1 MAEQTFQSPGF
12 FEREISLTEQRQGP
26 VGTPAGVIG
35 TAQRGPAFVPVTVG
49 SFSDFIT
56 KFGDLDPK
64 KFGPY
69 AVNEFL
75 KNRQSLTY
83 MRVLGAGANSS
94 SGDITDTKITGRVK
108 NAGFIVSGSA
118 AVRGTPLNGTVQLLV
133 AQHDATAN
141 EAFGMPMLTD
151 NDSITAV
158 NSANLVRAAVFCG
171 SDARVLVT
179 SGNVTQAVLDTSP
192 SDLTTLDASGN
203 FKLVISSS
211 AGTSFG
217 NDDGF
222 AGVRIFTASLNPTS
236 TSYIANFLNTNP
248 ELFESE
254 KHYLHADFA
263 VDDEVAEVK
272 TGANLVGVVQGD
284 TGNYSADS
292 GDSTL
297 PFAELFGRL
306 DTRYTTAK
314 TPSFISQPFGT
325 KEFDLFHVEGLDDG
339 EYPNSKYKISIAN
352 VRKADD
358 ADGFG
363 TFSLQVRQ
371 FNDTDPN
378 SKVVEEFVGLSM
390 NPLDERYV
398 ARIVGD
404 TKVAFNFDA
413 DSDTERRIIVSGKYP
428 NRSNYIRVVMSTA
441 HLNGDVP
448 PNAVP
453 FGFRGAAVLKTSDL
467 LVDSDITNLPNRL
480 ECSAATSDLTGSIL
494 PPLPFRFKVTRGDVA
509 TTAGYAGHPG
519 VNEVTSADY
528 YWGVKF
534 ERNSDALNP
543 NQSSEPNRLIASVTK
558 FNGIEKLDTLV
569 TGSGKDLFNNNKFTL
584 ANVALGNTAVA
595 DLTGSAADHMREA
608 AYIRNHNPV
617 ADTINYTINDGVLSG
632 RLSMATLMART
643 SSIEF
648 NRFSS
653 YNKFTTPM
661 YGGFDGVNILDKN
674 AARLNDKGTSVD
686 TGGAASTTYVS
697 PGMVSNVNGTGKNNN
712 GVASYNAAINMM
724 TDPWVVNTNILAIPG
739 IREPLVTNNAA
750 KKVRDYGK
758 AIYLMDIPQYD
769 EDVNRLFDD
778 KKVKPDVEKT
788 EELFSGRGLDN
799 NYAAAY
805 FPDVQIDDEINTQ
818 RVTVPPSVAALAAL
832 GFNDRVAFPWFA
844 PAGFNRAALSFVKN
858 VEVRLSAENRD
869 NLYTARI
876 NPIATF
882 PREGFVIW
890 GQKTLQVAKSALDRI
905 NVRRLLLE
913 VKRIIGGIALS
924 LVFEPNNIQT
934 RAAFVKQATLQ
945 LGIIQ
950 TAAGVESFSVIMDSS
965 NNKAVDINANRMNG
979 RIVIVPTRAVEF
991 IAVDFIIT
999 PAGVEFT

>member
-75 KNRQSLTY
+75 KNRQALTY

-118 AVRGTPLNGTVQLLV
+118 ATAGTPLNGTVQFIV

-151 NDSITAV
+151 NDSIV
-158 NSANLVRAAVFCG
+158 DVDNANLVRAAIFCG
-171 SDARVLVT
+171 SDARVIVT
-179 SGNVTQAVLDTSP
+179 NGDITTAKLN
-192 SDLTTLDASGN
+192 SDLTTLDASDN

-222 AGVRIFTASLNPTS
+222 SGVRIFTASLNPTS

-254 KHYLHADFA
+254 KHYLQADFA

-284 TGNYSADS
+284 TVNKSTDS

-297 PFAELFGRL
+297 PFAELFGRF

-325 KEFDLFHVEGLDDG
+325 KEFDLFHIEGLDDG
-339 EYPNSKYKISIAN
+339 EYPNNKYKISIAN
-352 VRKADD
+352 VRKAID
-358 ADGFG
+358 ADDFG
-363 TFSLQVRQ
+363 TFSVQVRQ

-390 NPLDERYV
+390 NPLDERYI
-398 ARIVGD
+398 ARIIGD

-448 PNAVP
+448 ANAVP
-453 FGFRGAAVLKTSDL
+453 FGFRGATVLKTN
-467 LVDSDITNLPNRL
+467 DSLTDGTTGAPAARRL
-480 ECSAATSDLTGSIL
+480 ECSTAGSALTGSIL

-519 VNEVTSADY
+519 VNEITSADF

-534 ERNSDALNP
+534 ERNSDVLNA
-543 NQSSEPNRLIASVTK
+543 NQSSDPNRLVASLTR
-558 FNGIEKLDTLV
+558 FSGIEKLDTLV

-608 AYIRNHNPV
+608 AYIRNHNPASDSV
-617 ADTINYTINDGVLSG
+617 NYTIDDGVLSG
-632 RLSMATLMART
+632 RISMATLMART

-648 NRFSS
+648 NRFSA

-661 YGGFDGVNILDKN
+661 YGGFDGVNILDKDS
-674 AARLNDKGTSVD
+674 ARLNDKGTSVD

-697 PGMVSNVNGTGKNNN
+697 PGLASNVNGTGKNNN

-739 IREPLVTNNAA
+739 IREPLVTNSAA

-769 EDVNRLFDD
+769 ENVNRLFDD
-778 KKVKPDVEKT
+778 KKIKPDVEKT
-788 EELFSGRGLDN
+788 EELFSSRGLDN
-799 NYAAAY
+799 NYTAAY

-818 RVTVPPSVAALAAL
+818 RVTVPPSVAAIAAL

-858 VEVRLSAENRD
+858 VEVRLSAEDRD

-913 VKRIIGGIALS
+913 VKRIIGGIALN
-924 LVFEPNNIQT
+924 LVFEPNNAQT

-950 TAAGVESFSVIMDSS
+950 TAAGVESFSVVMDSS

>member
-108 NAGFIVSGSA
+108 NAGFTVSGSA
-118 AVRGTPLNGTVQLLV
+118 AVRGTPLNGTMQFIV
-133 AQHDATAN
+133 AEHDATTN
-141 EAFGMPMLTD
+141 EAFGMPIFTD
-151 NDSITAV
+151 NDSITDV
-158 NSANLVRAAVFCG
+158 NSARLVRAAIFCG
-171 SDARVLVT
+171 SDTRILLTTGSVT
-179 SGNVTQAVLDTSP
+179 DAALNVAP
-192 SDLTTLDASGN
+192 SDLATADSSGD
-203 FKLVISSS
+203 FKLVVSSS

-222 AGVRIFTASLNPTS
+222 AGVRIFTASLNPSS
-236 TSYIANFLNTNP
+236 TNYIANFLNTNP
-248 ELFESE
+248 ELFENE
-254 KHYLHADFA
+254 KHYLFADYA

-284 TGNYSADS
+284 TGNYSTDS

-297 PFAELFGRL
+297 PFAELFGRF

-325 KEFDLFHVEGLDDG
+325 KEFDLFHVESLDDG
-339 EYPNSKYKISIAN
+339 EYPNNKYKISIAN

-363 TFSLQVRQ
+363 TFSVQVRQ

-398 ARIVGD
+398 ARIIGD
-404 TKVAFNFDA
+404 TKVKFNFDA
-413 DSDTERRIIVSGKYP
+413 DSDTERRIIISGKYP
-428 NRSNYIRVVMSTA
+428 NRSNYVRVVMSTA

-453 FGFRGAAVLKTSDL
+453 FGFRGAPVLKTNDLLTDGVGSAATERLESSDGTSN
-467 LVDSDITNLPNRL
+467 LVDSI
-480 ECSAATSDLTGSIL
+480 I

-519 VNEVTSADY
+519 VNEITSADY

-534 ERNSDALNP
+534 ERNNDALNP
-543 NQSSEPNRLIASVTK
+543 NQSSDPNRLIASVTR
-558 FNGIEKLDTLV
+558 FSGIEKLDTLV

-608 AYIRNHNPV
+608 AYIRNHSPLT
-617 ADTINYTINDGVLSG
+617 DTINYTIDDGVLSG

-648 NRFSS
+648 NRFSA

-674 AARLNDKGTSVD
+674 GARLNDKGTSVD

-697 PGMVSNVNGTGKNNN
+697 PGMASNVNGTGKDNN
-712 GVASYNAAINMM
+712 GIASYNAAINMM

-739 IREPLVTNNAA
+739 IREPLVTNSAA

-788 EELFSGRGLDN
+788 EELFSSRGIDN

-818 RVTVPPSVAALAAL
+818 RVTVPPSVAAIAAL

-913 VKRIIGGIALS
+913 VKRIIGGIALN
-924 LVFEPNNIQT
+924 LVFEPNNAQT